1 MREIKLYIA
10 QSLDGCIAE
19 IDGGLDW
26 LINHENPE
34 ETDYGYADFYKTV
47 DTLLMGARTYES
59 ILAMGIPWPYED
71 CQTYVVTHNPI
82 APQENI
88 SSISS
93 NVVERIKQMKTYP
106 GKDIWIVGGGELI
119 STLLSHQ
126 LIDSMIIT
134 TIPVVL
140 GGGIPLFRPISGGS
154 NWSLSEVLTYKS
166 GVVVA
171 EYKLIRKK

>member
-1 MREIKLYIA
+1 MRKIKLYIA

-19 IDGGLDW
+19 INGGLDW

-34 ETDYGYADFYKTV
+34 ETDYDYPDFYKTV

-59 ILAMGIPWPYED
+59 ILAMDMPWPYGD
-71 CQTYVVTHNPI
+71 KQTYVVTHNPI
-82 APQENI
+82 KSQENI

-93 NVVERIKQMKTYP
+93 NVVERIMQMKTYP

-119 STLLSHQ
+119 ATLLSHQ

-134 TIPVVL
+134 ILPVVL
-140 GGGIPLFRPISGGS
+140 GGGIPLFKPTSKYS
-154 NWSLSEVLTYKS
+154 NWETIDVTTYKS
-166 GVVVA
+166 GVIVA
-171 EYKLIRKK
+171 EYELIREK